1 MAFDVRRMGVL
12 RAVAHCGSFSGAA
25 DLLSYSPSAVSQ
37 QIRLLEAE
45 VGVPLIERGG
55 RSMLL
60 TDAGQV
66 LVRHAEEVMGRL
78 VDAPAELKA
87 NAGRGGGRRRLA
99 GVSAPGAPHV
109 AEAVTYF
116 LNRYPDVRLVLRE
129 DDPEQ
134 YVPLIKANQLDLG
147 LVFAYDLLPVRTDDG
162 IERVLLL
169 EDPIDV
175 ALPSGHVLADAAGVT
190 LAQLAQEIWIASTRS
205 SPVHR
210 FTAAACEAA
219 GFVPRVR
226 FETDDYHVAQ
236 ALVAA
241 GLGVALLPRMA
252 ARLAH
257 PGVAVRP
264 LADPGLARSVFA
276 AHRPGGDRAPAV
288 AKMVD
293 VLQRLA
299 AAA

>member
-66 LVRHAEEVMGRL
+66 LGGAE
-78 VDAPAELKA
+78 AEIKA
-87 NAGRGGGRRRLA
+87 IAGLGGGSLRLA
-99 GVSAPGAPHV
+99 TFRSAGETIV